1 MEGQHLL
8 EMFTVILA
16 YPCAGSAEI
25 LLHVIAF
32 A

>member
-8 EMFTVILA
+8 EIFTVFVA
-16 YPCAGSAEI
+16 CPCAGSAEI
-25 LLHVIAF
+25 LLQVIAL